1 MHSAHSRLSWRPT
14 RKIVIMAE
22 RKCLWLVHVSI
33 VLTPMRVSTI
43 PVSISGARFAMDVFP
58 TIYRSL
64 VLCQY
69 ASVRC
74 VVDVMGMLCENATS
88 GISMLLG

>member
-22 RKCLWLVHVSI
+22 RKCPWMVHVSI
-33 VLTPMRVSTI
+33 VLTPMRVPTI
-43 PVSISGARFAMDVFP
+43 PVSILGARFAMDVFP

-64 VLCQY
+64 VY

-74 VVDVMGMLCENATS
+74 VVPVMGILCGNATS
-88 GISMLLG
+88 GLRYS